1 MASITTNP
9 SPYLI
14 NIPELQNVLTSATGA
29 GSFTTLSNSVTDVL
43 SLVNPTT
50 GALSINTLNTISGTT
65 ITFRNDINLSNAA
78 ILWNGVNLLT
88 SNTLS
93 GTGRLSFQ
101 VDRQEKAYLTADGNL
116 YVAGDVYANSVHYPS
131 DARLK
136 QSVRPYSAPPVL
148 PTPVEFTWT
157 SNTPRSGARDIGFL
171 ADDVLAL
178 EPACVQRDARGF
190 LGIDYAKLV
199 AVYAAEILRQREE
212 LSTLTARVSQLEAAA
227 GAAARM

>member
-43 SLVNPTT
+43 SLVNATT
-50 GALSINTLNTISGTT
+50 GGLSINTIGAISGTT

-88 SNTLS
+88 SNAIS
-93 GTGRLSFQ
+93 GAGRLSLQ
-101 VDRQEKAYLTADGNL
+101 VDRQEKAYVTADGNL
-116 YVAGDVYANSVHYPS
+116 YVAGDIYANSVHYPS

-136 QSVRPYSAPPVL
+136 RDVRPYSALPVL
-148 PTPVEFTWT
+148 PAPVEFTWG
-157 SNTPRSGARDIGFL
+157 SNTPHVGARDIGFL

-199 AVYAAEILRQREE
+199 AVYAAEVLRQRHE
-212 LSTLTARVSQLEAAA
+212 LSTLTARVTQLEAATRA
-227 GAAARM
+227 